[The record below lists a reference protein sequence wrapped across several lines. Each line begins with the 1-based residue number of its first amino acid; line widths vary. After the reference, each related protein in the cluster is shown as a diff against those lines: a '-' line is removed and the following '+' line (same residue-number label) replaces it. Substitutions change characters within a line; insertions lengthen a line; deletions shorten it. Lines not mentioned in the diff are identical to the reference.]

1 VTTATCLAHAIGL
14 PSLDVKKATGTLSG
28 LSCYSDEASEY
39 VRCLNVI
46 QAEVEER

>member
-1 VTTATCLAHAIGL
+1 MTTVPCLAHAIGL
-14 PSLDVKKATGTLSG
+14 PSLDAKKATGTLSG